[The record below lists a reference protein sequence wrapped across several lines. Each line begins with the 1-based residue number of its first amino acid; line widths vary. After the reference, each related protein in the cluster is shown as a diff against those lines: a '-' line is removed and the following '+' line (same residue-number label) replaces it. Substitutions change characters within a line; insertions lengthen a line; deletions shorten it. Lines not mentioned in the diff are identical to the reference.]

1 MQHFFVTELNWQD
14 DKQGVA
20 YIIGEQAHHL
30 SRVLRA
36 NVGDSLTIAY
46 SDEVYRAQISQI
58 TVDKVDLLVFR
69 TALPNPELP
78 VDILLIQG
86 LPKADKLE
94 HIIMKACEL
103 GVAEIQP
110 CACER
115 SVSHDKKEKLLKI
128 GQRRNEIALAACKQ
142 SHRARLVQV
151 KATVS
156 LQEAL
161 ATSQADY
168 ILFAYELSKLDDN
181 LASWFKKHS
190 DELKKTLAPST
201 SSAKRIRLAIVVGPE
216 GGFSSQEASLISHL
230 PNCSVINLGARILR
244 TETAPLTMLSYL
256 MLEFEQ
262 IANDLSKL

>member
-20 YIIGEQAHHL
+20 YIVGEQAHHL
-30 SRVLRA
+30 NRVLRA
-36 NVGDSLTIAY
+36 SVGDNLTIAY
-46 SDEVYRAQISQI
+46 SDEVYEAQISQI
-58 TVDKVDLLVFR
+58 TIDKVDLLVFK

-115 SVSHDKKEKLLKI
+115 SVSHDKKEKLTKI
-128 GQRRNEIALAACKQ
+128 AQRRNEIALAACKQ

-151 KATVS
+151 KTTVS
-156 LQEAL
+156 LKEAL
-161 ATSQADY
+161 ATAQADY
-168 ILFAYELSKLDDN
+168 ILFAYELSKVDDN
-181 LASWFKKHS
+181 LAFWFKKHS
-190 DELKKTLAPST
+190 EEFKKILEAGKN
-201 SSAKRIRLAIVVGPE
+201 SAKRLRLAIVVGPE
-216 GGFSSQEASLISHL
+216 GGFSSKEAKLISDL
-230 PNCSVINLGARILR
+230 SNCSVINLGARILR

-262 IANDLSKL
+262 LANDLSKL